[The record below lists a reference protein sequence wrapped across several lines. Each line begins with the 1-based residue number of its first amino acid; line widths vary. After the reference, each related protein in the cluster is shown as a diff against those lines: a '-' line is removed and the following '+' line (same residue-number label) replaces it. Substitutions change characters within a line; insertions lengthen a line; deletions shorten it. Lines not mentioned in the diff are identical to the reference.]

1 MKMNFDIQADL
12 LVGVERLR
20 DTLGF
25 EMGDGITVKAVKG
38 DRIGVKLDGSVAT
51 LYYRQKHQFYRELG
65 VLVEEAKKSDSFD
78 ITEDGQ
84 FEMLSAMVDA
94 SRGAVPNVKSVKRL
108 IDLMALMGYSM
119 VMLYTEDTVEL
130 DRRPYFGYM
139 RGRYTKNELREIDD
153 YAYEYGIEVIPCLEC
168 YGHMEKYLFWPEAA
182 PIKDT
187 DKILLARE
195 EATFEFL
202 DELIGEVSSCFR
214 SRRIHIGMDEANEMG
229 RGKFLDKHGYVP
241 AFEIFNE
248 YMARLVEITDKHGL
262 TPMMW
267 SDMYF
272 RVCNGGRYSSST
284 NDVPPEVADKIPEQ
298 VELVYW
304 HYGEVPG
311 ADDVMLKR
319 HLKLGRKVIF
329 AGGSWSWIGH
339 FPEHNYA
346 YETTVSSIEACRKND
361 IKELMM
367 TLWFNDNAECDLFA
381 NLIPLSFTAE
391 LAYRV
396 APDADTLRARFETVT
411 GGSYEAFSDMSQYHN
426 VINGDTLYENFH
438 DRFLGKPLFWQ
449 DIMEGLYDTHL
460 IGKNMSGHYAAYAA
474 RIGEKVLTSSDEWG
488 YLYKMA
494 ADVFDYMAIKA
505 LIAENLVPAY
515 KAGDKDKLRE
525 ICDTLIPQLREKA
538 IKAHSAHKA
547 AWFRTNK
554 VLGWANMDIRYAG
567 VVARCDTAR
576 ALISDYLDGR
586 LDTLEELDEER
597 LDKNLNGFAAHWRI
611 ATVNLRI

>member
-1 MKMNFDIQADL
+1 MKLKFNVPKEL
-12 LVGVERLR
+12 SVGIARLAP
-20 DTLGF
+20 TLGI
-25 EMGDGITVKAVKG
+25 EDGEGITVGAVQG
-38 DRIGVKLDGSVAT
+38 DRIGVTLSGGAAT
-51 LYYRQKHQFYRELG
+51 IYYKQKHHFFRELG
-65 VLVEEAKKSDSFD
+65 VLVEEAEKSSSFD
-78 ITEDGQ
+78 ITEDGHI
-84 FEMLSAMVDA
+84 ETLSAMVDA
-94 SRGAVPNVKSVKRL
+94 SRGAVPNVRSVKRL
-108 IDLMALMGYSM
+108 IDLMVLMGYNM
-119 VMLYTEDTVEL
+119 VMLYTEDTVQL
-130 DRRPYFGYM
+130 DKRPYFGYM
-139 RGRYTKNELREIDD
+139 RGRYTKSELKEIDD
-153 YAYEYGIEVIPCLEC
+153 YAYEYGVEVIPCLEC

-187 DKILLARE
+187 DRILLARE
-195 EATFEFL
+195 DATFEFL

-214 SRRIHIGMDEANEMG
+214 SKRIHIGMDEAHEMG

-241 AFEIFNE
+241 PFEIFNE
-248 YMARLVEITDKHGL
+248 YMARLVEITNKYSL

-284 NDVPPEVADKIPEQ
+284 NDVPPETAEKIPEE

-311 ADDVMLKR
+311 ADDIMLKR

-346 YETTVSSIEACRKND
+346 YETTVSSLGACRKNG

-396 APDADTLRARFETVT
+396 DPSDGVLKARFEACT
-411 GGSYEAFSDMSQYHN
+411 GASYDTFHDMSQYHN
-426 VINGDTLYENFH
+426 VLDCGETYESFH

-460 IGKNMSGHYAAYAA
+460 FERSVCGHYAAYASKLSNLIKE
-474 RIGEKVLTSSDEWG
+474 RSDEWS
-488 YLYKMA
+488 YLYELEWK
-494 ADVFDYMAIKA
+494 VFDYLATKA

-515 KAGDKDKLRE
+515 KSGDKDKLHE
-525 ICDTLIPQLREKA
+525 ICDTLLPLLKKKTLA
-538 IKAHSAHKA
+538 VHAAHKA

-554 VLGWANMDIRYAG
+554 VLGWSNLDVRYAG
-567 VVARCDTAR
+567 VVARCDTAIE
-576 ALISDYLDGR
+576 LISAYLRGE

-597 LDKNLNGFAAHWRI
+597 LPKKLDGFVPYWRI
-611 ATVNLRI
+611 ATVNLRT